1 VFSAIELSKTT
12 HAESPWKNFKD
23 SDSVIPDEI
32 LTTFYSKQP
41 FKKNFPLDEAK
52 GYYPPKT
59 SSHYSFTFDMEKDY
73 VPVFEDIDDFLSSYQ
88 SNKALAFDMLN
99 HVGQD

>member
-1 VFSAIELSKTT
+1 
-12 HAESPWKNFKD
+12 
-23 SDSVIPDEI
+23 
-32 LTTFYSKQP
+32 
-41 FKKNFPLDEAK
+41 
-52 GYYPPKT
+52 
-59 SSHYSFTFDMEKDY
+59 MEKDY